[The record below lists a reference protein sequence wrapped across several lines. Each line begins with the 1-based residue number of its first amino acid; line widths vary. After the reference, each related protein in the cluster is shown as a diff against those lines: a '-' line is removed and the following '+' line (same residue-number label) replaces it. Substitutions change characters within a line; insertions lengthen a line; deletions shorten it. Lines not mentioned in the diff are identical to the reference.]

1 MIDRKHLSCQIWGV
15 IIYWK
20 DDKSRQDN
28 NGKGCVEPG
37 IFFGLLYSRG
47 GGRGRGCGGVG
58 VHTGAAFHSDGA
70 DGLF

>member
-1 MIDRKHLSCQIWGV
+1 MTKADKITMVRVVLSPV
-15 IIYWK
+15 FFLV
-20 DDKSRQDN
+20 
-28 NGKGCVEPG
+28 VEPG

-58 VHTGAAFHSDGA
+58 VHTGTAFHSDGA